1 MSETLSA
8 LLCAYNEVSANRRT
22 GWLEEER
29 ERQKKQEEEYET
41 RTRTYIDR
49 ECCLDSKMEAR
60 KRE

>member
-1 MSETLSA
+1 M
-8 LLCAYNEVSANRRT
+8 LCAYNEKSANRRT